1 MVAKLIVAALMG
13 GLAAVLAQ
21 QGIAVFN
28 DGLRPIMPEFL
39 EGRMKRRE
47 LALTSFA
54 LSFGLVVG
62 FGIPFS
68 LTATIILIHSL
79 FLATDIIGT
88 SSPKSW
94 IAGVLGAAW
103 GVGIVVGLKGVVEA
117 FKLLPVNFLDPLG
130 QVGTPIVMA
139 FAVFPALAVAY
150 QHGWKSGAL
159 TLVLSAIARQLVVKF
174 SPIPLGSA
182 KISLNPEGAALIVG
196 MIVLLI
202 YATRVKA
209 DPSTDSLSALFSD
222 RVKRIRKY
230 RIVLA
235 AMGALV
241 AAATNMGL
249 VAGDPISL
257 SLIAKGSR
265 MDAMIAALARGIGF
279 VPLVATTAIATGVY
293 GPVGMTFV
301 FALGL
306 LSPNVVV
313 AAVAGAAVVSAE
325 VLLLDVIAKALDRF
339 PGVRQSGEYIRTA
352 MSKVLEIALLVGGMM
367 AGNAMAPGLGYF
379 LVAGMVVLNE
389 IAGLPIN
396 RLAVGPVAA
405 IATGILVN
413 LLKIFGLFSLPPAK

>member
-88 SSPKSW
+88 SSPKAW

-117 FKLLPVNFLDPLG
+117 FRLLPVNFLDPLG

-182 KISLNPEGAALIVG
+182 KINLNPEGAALIVG

-202 YATRVKA
+202 YAARVKA
-209 DPSTDSLSALFSD
+209 DPSTESLSALFSD

-230 RIVLA
+230 WPVLA

-306 LSPNVVV
+306 LSPNIVV
-313 AAVAGAAVVSAE
+313 AAVAGAAVVGAE

-413 LLKIFGLFSLPPAK
+413 LLKIIGLFSLPPAK